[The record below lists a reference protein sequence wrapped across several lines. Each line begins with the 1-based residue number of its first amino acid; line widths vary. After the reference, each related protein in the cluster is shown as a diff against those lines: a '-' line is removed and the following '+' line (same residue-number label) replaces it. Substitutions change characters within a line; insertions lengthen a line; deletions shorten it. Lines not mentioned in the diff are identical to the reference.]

1 MLENSKY
8 IEEIEN
14 QIQTINRQL
23 QLNEVKNEEMRAKNL
38 AIIQETEMIKSK
50 QKDLIDVK
58 RQLAD

>member
-8 IEEIEN
+8 IEEIQN
-14 QIQTINRQL
+14 SIQTINRQL
-23 QLNEVKNEEMRAKNL
+23 QLNSVKNEEMRAKNL

>member
-23 QLNEVKNEEMRAKNL
+23 QLNEVKSEEMRAKNL
-38 AIIQETEMIKSK
+38 AI
-50 QKDLIDVK
+50 L
-58 RQLAD
+58 

>member
-8 IEEIEN
+8 IEEIQN
-14 QIQTINRQL
+14 SIQTINRQL
-23 QLNEVKNEEMRAKNL
+23 QLNSVKNEEMRAKNL

-58 RQLAD
+58 RKLVD